1 MKLTIQ
7 RMARIAI
14 LSALAVG
21 LRSAFIGLPN
31 IQPITAMFFVAVL
44 YLGLVDGLLIMA
56 LTMSISGFI
65 FGFGPW
71 IFNQILAFGVLM
83 ALWSLIAPRLS
94 LVWQI
99 ALVTLLSFLYGVLM
113 DYSYGLL
120 FKSGLTFVISGLLY
134 DTYHAVSTL
143 LFYPFIQSIFRRFN
157 RKRFSQ
163 WLDYVAL
170 AVTNIRSV
178 LAGDVIISGEA
189 AQYLDD
195 DDMAGLRERVVEHT
209 PFGTT
214 DFTLRKG
221 MALDHQDIIG
231 AALRFVEPY
240 VRELC
245 DM

>member
-31 IQPITAMFFVAVL
+31 IQPITAMFFVSVL
-44 YLGLVDGLLIMA
+44 YLGLVDGFLIMA

-71 IFNQILAFGVLM
+71 

-99 ALVTLLSFLYGVLM
+99 ALVTILSFLYGVLL

-120 FKSGLTFVISGLLY
+120 FKSGLTFVVSGLLY

-143 LFYPFIQSIFRRFN
+143 LFYPFIQSIFRRLL
-157 RKRFSQ
+157 K
-163 WLDYVAL
+163 
-170 AVTNIRSV
+170 
-178 LAGDVIISGEA
+178 
-189 AQYLDD
+189 
-195 DDMAGLRERVVEHT
+195 
-209 PFGTT
+209 
-214 DFTLRKG
+214 
-221 MALDHQDIIG
+221 
-231 AALRFVEPY
+231 
-240 VRELC
+240 
-245 DM
+245 

>member
-71 IFNQILAFGVLM
+71 VFNQILAFGVLM
-83 ALWSLIAPRLS
+83 ALWSLIA
-94 LVWQI
+94 
-99 ALVTLLSFLYGVLM
+99 LVTFLSFFYGVLL
-113 DYSYGLL
+113 DYGYGLL
-120 FKSGLTFVISGLLY
+120 FKSGITFVISGLLY

-143 LFYPFIQSIFRRFN
+143 LFYPFIQSIFRRFL
-157 RKRFSQ
+157 K
-163 WLDYVAL
+163 
-170 AVTNIRSV
+170 
-178 LAGDVIISGEA
+178 
-189 AQYLDD
+189 
-195 DDMAGLRERVVEHT
+195 
-209 PFGTT
+209 
-214 DFTLRKG
+214 
-221 MALDHQDIIG
+221 
-231 AALRFVEPY
+231 
-240 VRELC
+240 
-245 DM
+245 

>member
-1 MKLTIQ
+1 MQWLNRTYDADSRRQHLLLRATGLHGYVLLAGNADGRRRKP
-7 RMARIAI
+7 AR
-14 LSALAVG
+14 
-21 LRSAFIGLPN
+21 
-31 IQPITAMFFVAVL
+31 
-44 YLGLVDGLLIMA
+44 
-56 LTMSISGFI
+56 
-65 FGFGPW
+65 
-71 IFNQILAFGVLM
+71 
-83 ALWSLIAPRLS
+83 
-94 LVWQI
+94 
-99 ALVTLLSFLYGVLM
+99 LLSVLEQ
-113 DYSYGLL
+113 GEQE
-120 FKSGLTFVISGLLY
+120 
-134 DTYHAVSTL
+134 H
-143 LFYPFIQSIFRRFN
+143 

-240 VRELC
+240 VHELC